1 MQQCVRIVL
10 RTGAIIRQI
19 MLESLRIGAEHTIF
33 NLLEGMFF
41 VLKNEIVSHFRI
53 DLYHRR
59 LLWNS
64 IALENIVMTDVSLK
78 AT

>member
-10 RTGAIIRQI
+10 RTGAIIRQL
-19 MLESLRIGAEHTIF
+19 MLESLRIGAEHTMF
-33 NLLEGMFF
+33 NPLEGMF
-41 VLKNEIVSHFRI
+41 LILNNETVHLFRTDI
-53 DLYHRR
+53 YRRR
-59 LLWNS
+59 LLWTS